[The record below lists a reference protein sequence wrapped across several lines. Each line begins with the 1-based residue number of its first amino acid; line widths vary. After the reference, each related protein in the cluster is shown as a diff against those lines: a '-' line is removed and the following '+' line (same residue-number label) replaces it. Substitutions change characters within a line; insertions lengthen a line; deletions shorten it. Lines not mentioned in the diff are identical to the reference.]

1 MGYPAQISGAED
13 DPVMSAIRA
22 KFAQQ
27 QQQPATGMPTDILP
41 QHIRA
46 AAQAAVL
53 SKNSNAKN
61 TALNAQIAAMQSD
74 PAIMQQIMETYGP
87 DMAAQYAGGG
97 NGNVQQPQ
105 AIQRAVPSAAET
117 PVEEAAEGLSS
128 SPAEE
133 DAEANAPVD
142 AGMPT
147 RTAPVAQGAAPAGMD
162 PALAAALG
170 IGGTVAGGAAG
181 YMLAKRGQ
189 RPAAAPNP
197 NVYTMRQAVD
207 GDFEDLRLPPDPH
220 ANDPWPNGVMDNG
233 EPAPDP
239 RMQAAVM
246 GTQPPADPYAEDFRA
261 RNDVGVDDPND
272 LYNKNMP
279 MGHEYM
285 EPEQAA
291 AMRRMNESE
300 DNLLNATAEPKQPT
314 SKRHWG
320 NKKDMD
326 AQDAHMRS
334 IIMEMQGADTTPEA
348 ANAGQAQT
356 AADNISQEQPA
367 APAKG
372 KGKRTKKAASAET
385 PTEGATADAKPAKA
399 KRTNGKRTASA
410 TPNAE
415 GGTDFVHTDA
425 KTAKAAI
432 AASKAKKEQSLAE
445 KVDTVAAESAAPA
458 EKPKKTRTKKA
469 DKPVTRT
476 LDQSKA
482 LAKDDAHKA
491 RIQATRDAQAGE
503 ENAPKLIKKN
513 ASRLD
518 QSTAPG
524 TPAGPAMTLAEAKG
538 IVSENPSDAI
548 LEKFNTEDP
557 AEWDAIRKRAGD
569 LIRASKAAKGTP
581 EKKRA
586 LPPVEQYR
594 SLPDAPDAA
603 KGVYTGDDAVM
614 NALRNLP
621 VVENAK
627 PKRKMLTP
635 AEATARLLAKRAR

>member
-117 PVEEAAEGLSS
+117 PIEEAAEGLSS
-128 SPAEE
+128 SPTEEVAETGS
-133 DAEANAPVD
+133 PLP

-147 RTAPVAQGAAPAGMD
+147 GPAPVAPEGID

-170 IGGTVAGGAAG
+170 IGVGVPVGVGGAYAANK
-181 YMLAKRGQ
+181 MMNRQPAAPQMRGAVPGDFDAQ
-189 RPAAAPNP
+189 MPPPAAAAAAP
-197 NVYTMRQAVD
+197 M
-207 GDFEDLRLPPDPH
+207 
-220 ANDPWPNGVMDNG
+220 
-233 EPAPDP
+233 PAPAP
-239 RMQAAVM
+239 AVPPAASKQLQAAVM
-246 GTQPPADPYAEDFRA
+246 G
-261 RNDVGVDDPND
+261 
-272 LYNKNMP
+272 
-279 MGHEYM
+279 
-285 EPEQAA
+285 
-291 AMRRMNESE
+291 ESE
-300 DNLLNATAEPKQPT
+300 LLPAATAMPEPPPVAPAPDVVDESGIPEHMRSNVDSRSAPT
-314 SKRHWG
+314 TKRTQRLM
-320 NKKDMD
+320 KDAD
-326 AQDAHMRS
+326 AGDAHMRS
-334 IIMEMQGADTTPEA
+334 IIMEGSGGDTTPSQAPIAEA
-348 ANAGQAQT
+348 APT
-356 AADNISQEQPA
+356 EQA

-372 KGKRTKKAASAET
+372 KGKRTKKAASVET

-482 LAKDDAHKA
+482 LAKDDEHKA
-491 RIQATRDAQAGE
+491 RIQATRDE

-635 AEATARLLAKRAR
+635 AEATARLLAKRAK

>member
-22 KFAQQ
+22 KFA

-117 PVEEAAEGLSS
+117 PVEEAAEGVSS

-133 DAEANAPVD
+133 VAETGSPLP

-147 RTAPVAQGAAPAGMD
+147 GPAPVAPEGMD

-170 IGGTVAGGAAG
+170 IGVGVPVGVGGAYAANK
-181 YMLAKRGQ
+181 MMNRQSAAPQMRGAVPGDFDAQ
-189 RPAAAPNP
+189 MPPPAAAAAAP
-197 NVYTMRQAVD
+197 M
-207 GDFEDLRLPPDPH
+207 
-220 ANDPWPNGVMDNG
+220 
-233 EPAPDP
+233 PAPAP
-239 RMQAAVM
+239 AVPPAASKQLQAAVM
-246 GTQPPADPYAEDFRA
+246 GESELPPA
-261 RNDVGVDDPND
+261 
-272 LYNKNMP
+272 
-279 MGHEYM
+279 
-285 EPEQAA
+285 
-291 AMRRMNESE
+291 
-300 DNLLNATAEPKQPT
+300 ATAMPEPPPVAPAPDVVDESGIPEHMRSNVDSRSAPT
-314 SKRHWG
+314 TKRTQRLM
-320 NKKDMD
+320 KDAD
-326 AQDAHMRS
+326 AGDAHMRS
-334 IIMEMQGADTTPEA
+334 IIMEGSGADTTPT
-348 ANAGQAQT
+348 GSQT
-356 AADNISQEQPA
+356 AADAIATPEPEAA
-367 APAKG
+367 APKG
-372 KGKRTKKAASAET
+372 KRKSAKAKDATGAEGEAPKKRTKKQQQQDKFDDDFAASQRAMVDRTLGNDPKET
-385 PTEGATADAKPAKA
+385 EQ
-399 KRTNGKRTASA
+399 KRRRKASA

-482 LAKDDAHKA
+482 LAKDDEHKA
-491 RIQATRDAQAGE
+491 RIQATRDE

-603 KGVYTGDDAVM
+603 KGVYSGDDAVM

-635 AEATARLLAKRAR
+635 AEATARLLAKRAK

>member
-97 NGNVQQPQ
+97 GNGNVQQPQ

-117 PVEEAAEGLSS
+117 PIEEAAEGISS

-133 DAEANAPVD
+133 VAETGSPLP

-147 RTAPVAQGAAPAGMD
+147 GSAPVAPEGID

-170 IGGTVAGGAAG
+170 IGVGVPVGVGGAYAANK
-181 YMLAKRGQ
+181 MMNRQPAAPQMRGAVPGDFDAQ
-189 RPAAAPNP
+189 MPPPAAAAAAP
-197 NVYTMRQAVD
+197 M
-207 GDFEDLRLPPDPH
+207 
-220 ANDPWPNGVMDNG
+220 
-233 EPAPDP
+233 PAPAP
-239 RMQAAVM
+239 AVPPAASKQLQAAVM
-246 GTQPPADPYAEDFRA
+246 GESELPPA
-261 RNDVGVDDPND
+261 
-272 LYNKNMP
+272 
-279 MGHEYM
+279 
-285 EPEQAA
+285 
-291 AMRRMNESE
+291 
-300 DNLLNATAEPKQPT
+300 ATAMPEPPPVAPAPDVVDESGIPEHMRSNVDSRSAPT
-314 SKRHWG
+314 TKRTQRLM
-320 NKKDMD
+320 KDAD
-326 AQDAHMRS
+326 AGDAHMRS
-334 IIMEMQGADTTPEA
+334 IIMEGSGGDTTPSQAPVVEA
-348 ANAGQAQT
+348 APT
-356 AADNISQEQPA
+356 EQA

-372 KGKRTKKAASAET
+372 KGKRTKKAASVET

-445 KVDTVAAESAAPA
+445 KVDTVAAESAPAAEAPKKARKPRTPKAKADAPA
-458 EKPKKTRTKKA
+458 TTEAPA
-469 DKPVTRT
+469 
-476 LDQSKA
+476 S
-482 LAKDDAHKA
+482 DD
-491 RIQATRDAQAGE
+491 
-503 ENAPKLIKKN
+503 NAPKLIKKN

-603 KGVYTGDDAVM
+603 KGVYSGDDAVM

-635 AEATARLLAKRAR
+635 AEATARLLAKRAK